1 METANEAQRTDRA
14 ARLASFRAALETGT
28 LRGAKRMVNALHPA
42 EIALLLESL
51 PPPQRELAWE
61 LVEPALDGDV
71 LVELSEEV
79 RSELLREMDTHEIVA
94 AAEGLDL
101 DDLADLLADLPE
113 AVTRQVLRSM
123 DHQDRIRLTTVLG
136 YPEDSAGGLMNTDTV
151 SVRPDVTLGV
161 VLRYLRMRGELPER
175 TDCLYV
181 VDRHDHFLGILP
193 ITRLLTEDE
202 DELVSD
208 TMDTETAGI
217 TPDTAAVE
225 VARLFEGRDL
235 VSAPVVSTD
244 RRLLGRV
251 TIDDVLDVV
260 REQAEHPLL
269 AAAGLEDEEDVFAGV
284 RKSARRRALW
294 LGINLLTA
302 FTAAWVV
309 GLFEATIEK
318 IVALAVLM
326 PVVASMGGIAG
337 TQTVTLI
344 IRGIALGQVQESNA
358 RWLFFKEL
366 GVAGLNGLVWALVV
380 ALATWAWLG
389 TWMIAAVIFAAI
401 FINLTAAAVAGVLI
415 PLGLKRLRIDPAL
428 AGGVILTTVTD
439 VVGFAALL
447 GLGSIFLV

>member
-1 METANEAQRTDRA
+1 LETVNEAQRTDRA

-401 FINLTAAAVAGVLI
+401 FINLAAAAVAGVLI

-447 GLGSIFLV
+447 GLGTIFLV